1 MALVEIA
8 GMDVTEILKNYAA
21 GLRDFGAAELA
32 EMNLSGANLS
42 SANLSEANLSV
53 ANLSGANLNRTNLS
67 RAKLNVARLSGANL
81 SEANLA
87 QANLNVANL
96 IRADLRKANL
106 FQSALI
112 RAELIRADLSEANLS
127 EANLS
132 GADLREAALRQ
143 ANLRRATLSDTNL
156 RGAFLTSA
164 NLETANLNSAD
175 LSRGNLS
182 GSNLRG
188 AELRHA
194 NLTLANLSGVNLSG
208 ANLRWAD
215 LSGANLRWADLT
227 GAKLSG
233 ANLVGADLS
242 NAHLID
248 ASLVYA
254 DLTQACLIK
263 ANWIGA
269 DLTGATLTGAKL
281 YAVSRFGLKTDGITC
296 EWLDL
301 SPEGD
306 KSKIVHLSS
315 TENSKKFFSNTL
327 PTVRIVVDAPLDL
340 DANLA
345 LASTYHQM
353 AQLYPAL
360 KKAPSLKVGVR
371 RTLLTFHIESN
382 AELFTIAYLAI
393 FPFSDAVATH
403 RNITAL
409 VNLLRSPE
417 LGTMEIEDREQI
429 ERCTTAL
436 QNAIA
441 QLEAINPL
449 QVNSELLASNSF
461 FQAPT
466 NTMVTNSSDRSL
478 SVYYHPAF
486 GQPILNQP
494 SLLSH
499 FQTDSMQTP
508 ETALPSLETIVEFI
522 KAFD

>member
-1 MALVEIA
+1 MALLEIA

-42 SANLSEANLSV
+42 GANLSEANLSV

-81 SEANLA
+81 SEAKLA

-106 FQSALI
+106 VQAALI

-175 LSRGNLS
+175 LSRGDLS

-194 NLTLANLSGVNLSG
+194 NLTLANLSGVNFSG

-248 ASLVYA
+248 TSLVYA

-306 KSKIVHLSS
+306 KSKIVHLS

-382 AELFTIAYLAI
+382 AELFTMAYLAI
-393 FPFSDAVATH
+393 FPFSDAAATH

-417 LGTMEIEDREQI
+417 LETIAIANREQI

-436 QNAIA
+436 QDAIA
-441 QLEAINPL
+441 QLEAISPL
-449 QVNSELLASNSF
+449 PINSDLLASNRF

-478 SVYYHPAF
+478 IVYYHPAF
-486 GQPILNQP
+486 GKPILNQP

-499 FQTDSMQTP
+499 LQPDSMQTP
-508 ETALPSLETIVEFI
+508 ETALPSLETVVEFI